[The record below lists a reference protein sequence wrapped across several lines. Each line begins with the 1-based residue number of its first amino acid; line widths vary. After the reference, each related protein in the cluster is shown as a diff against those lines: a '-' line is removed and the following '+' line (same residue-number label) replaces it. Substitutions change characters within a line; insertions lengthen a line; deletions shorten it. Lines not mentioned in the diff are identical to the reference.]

1 MVVAALAVVRVRS
14 FWRRHCN
21 VESVV
26 ARAVNRVARS
36 NVNQVNYG
44 SLRDGE
50 GKMQNL
56 FKAHYLR
63 PCLVTVT
70 LMSRWWEL
78 SRSWQLNCHPYVT
91 VAICCITRIPRLPRN
106 AGSLPLIDAL
116 ISNTHNRRN
125 VFLLCCDM
133 QLCTPGCIMYP
144 VWTML
149 RGFHVVRGTK
159 KTPHMA
165 RSNSPRFVWFQIDF
179 NPNNSNAVQVMGL

>member
-1 MVVAALAVVRVRS
+1 MLAALAVVRVRS

-70 LMSRWWEL
+70 LMSR
-78 SRSWQLNCHPYVT
+78 
-91 VAICCITRIPRLPRN
+91 
-106 AGSLPLIDAL
+106 
-116 ISNTHNRRN
+116 
-125 VFLLCCDM
+125 
-133 QLCTPGCIMYP
+133 
-144 VWTML
+144 
-149 RGFHVVRGTK
+149 
-159 KTPHMA
+159 
-165 RSNSPRFVWFQIDF
+165 
-179 NPNNSNAVQVMGL
+179 